1 VITSTENN
9 INDMCLTMRFGG
21 SGVCGQG
28 TEAKID
34 ESARRADFSLS
45 SGLSSIFLFASLCSF
60 FWGGGIPAT
69 KYSSVD
75 QGHRGLMHQD
85 QLGRNVREGD

>member
-1 VITSTENN
+1 
-9 INDMCLTMRFGG
+9 MCLTMRFGG

-28 TEAKID
+28 TDAKID

-45 SGLSSIFLFASLCSF
+45 SGLPSIFLFASLCSF

-69 KYSSVD
+69 KYSSVG